1 MGRTIEGSSIRSI
14 ITLVLHIRP
23 VTKIAISTVITL
35 FLGIAL
41 CGVCPSYA
49 TAGENSLLVNS
60 SVSPLPM
67 WSSLD
72 EESDSSFDMASG
84 SIQVSKAEI
93 SNHCLRFDGTND
105 WLDMIDLEIQG
116 DYTLE
121 AWVFLVGLMNASD
134 AIVGQVGLGQDVNCH
149 DGYWRWYAPPGP
161 NQFGDRVIARTQ
173 MQQNTWTHVALTRH
187 NGTLRLLLNGV
198 VDATGYGTESFIPKA
213 IGRGND
219 GYGIYGFLEGKMDE
233 IRIWNIYR
241 DDEQISSNYWHPLTG
256 PEPGLVAYWN
266 FDEGAGQVAH
276 DLSGNGNDA
285 PLGTTL
291 DVEVSDPTWIQSD
304 IPGWLD
310 IIPTPTQTPVPPTP
324 TLSPTVTETATPTN
338 GVPSQPLVVVEPEIP
353 NTMDDLFCNVTGSI
367 DPEGDP
373 VLFSYSWYCNG
384 EMITGENM
392 EALTGPSLSHVYT
405 TKGDTILC
413 VVTPS
418 DGIQAGPQGSDSV
431 TILNSPPTA
440 PTLRLLPEAPKP
452 SDGLAVWI
460 EQQSTDADGDF
471 IAYLFEWYDS
481 VNGADWTLRPEL
493 SGNESPFVQGQPEIS
508 RNYTQAGDYWRVVV
522 TPVELLGKASG
533 PIAKISGSEKQTTKV
548 IGESASA
555 SIFVLPDFQE
565 DGAINSQDLVIL
577 MQVWHRRKGDLPSS
591 LRPAFFE
598 ARDSSDQRV
607 GKDFL
612 LKMASGCWK
621 FQE

>member
-1 MGRTIEGSSIRSI
+1 MGRPLEGSSISSI
-14 ITLVLHIRP
+14 TTFFLNNHPITP
-23 VTKIAISTVITL
+23 IATSVVNTL
-35 FLGIAL
+35 FLAIAFW
-41 CGVCPSYA
+41 GVFPSCT

-60 SVSPLPM
+60 GGSPSTM
-67 WSSLD
+67 WSSWVG
-72 EESDSSFDMASG
+72 ESDSSLDLASM
-84 SIQVSKAEI
+84 SIQVSKSET

-173 MQQNTWTHVALTRH
+173 MRQNTWTHVALTRH
-187 NGTLRLLLNGV
+187 DGSLRLLLNGV
-198 VDATGYGTESFIPKA
+198 VDATGYGPESFIPKA

-291 DVEVSDPTWIQSD
+291 DVETSDPTWIQSD
-304 IPGWLD
+304 IPGWSE
-310 IIPTPTQTPVPPTP
+310 IIPTPTQTPIPPTP
-324 TLSPTVTETATPTN
+324 TLSPTVTATATPTN

-353 NTMDDLFCNVTGSI
+353 TTLDDLYCSVTGSI
-367 DPEGDP
+367 DPEGGP
-373 VLFSYSWYCNG
+373 VLFTYSWYCNG
-384 EMITGENM
+384 ELITGVNM
-392 EALTGPSLSHVYT
+392 EPMTGPSLSHVYT
-405 TKGDTILC
+405 TKGDTVLC
-413 VVTPS
+413 VVTPF

-431 TILNSPPTA
+431 TIINSPPTA
-440 PTLRLLPEAPKP
+440 PAIRLLPEVPTP

-460 EQQSTDADGDF
+460 EQQSTDADGDY

-481 VNGADWTLRPEL
+481 STGADWTLRPEL

-522 TPVELLGKASG
+522 TPVELLGKTSG
-533 PIAKISGSEKQTTKV
+533 SEAQISGSDKQTTKV
-548 IGESASA
+548 FGESASA
-555 SIFVLPDFQE
+555 SILVLPDFQE
-565 DGAINSQDLVIL
+565 DGGINSQDLVIL
-577 MQVWHRRKGDLPSS
+577 MQVWQKRKGDLPSS
-591 LRPAFFE
+591 LRPVFFE
-598 ARDSSDQRV
+598 PRDSSDLRV
-607 GKDFL
+607 GKEFL
-612 LKMASGCWK
+612 LKMAGGCWK
-621 FQE
+621 YQE